1 MNPSKIV
8 SPFCTSLFFGPPP
21 GPLPMILDIRF
32 IVWLSDI
39 MKPLRLSEMSYSQY
53 RSNVNEVMDFQNM
66 NVYFE
71 TPKTAY

>member
-1 MNPSKIV
+1 
-8 SPFCTSLFFGPPP
+8 
-21 GPLPMILDIRF
+21 MILDIRF